1 MWEALHI
8 AMISD
13 SHRLMPPLSCLGDQL
28 FDFWQGIHRRHIGM
42 RVEFYPAL
50 AFWHQVLAGIMHDLL
65 DVLDIHGQVAREI
78 VHFDISPH
86 PEPAVLLDHV
96 KLLGFFL
103 IFDPFLKRK
112 TRGIVGHLKADQD
125 PTGPRHLVLHIKDH
139 TLKDNPVLFCRDLD
153 HRSDL
158 SLV

>member
-1 MWEALHI
+1 MRETLHI
-8 AMISD
+8 AMVSD
-13 SHRLMPPLSCLGDQL
+13 SHRLVAPLSCLGDQL
-28 FDFWQGIHRRHIGM
+28 FDFRQGIHRRHIGM
-42 RVEFYPAL
+42 RVEFHPAL
-50 AFWHQVLAGIMHDLL
+50 AFWHQVLAGIMHNFL

-96 KLLGFFL
+96 KLLSFFL
-103 IFDPFLKRK
+103 IFDPFLKGK

-125 PTGPRHLVLHIKDH
+125 PTGPCHLVLHVKDH

-158 SLV
+158 GLV

>member
-8 AMISD
+8 AMVSD
-13 SHRLMPPLSCLGDQL
+13 SHRLMTPLSCLGDQL
-28 FDFWQGIHRRHIGM
+28 LDFRQGIHSRHIGM
-42 RVEFYPAL
+42 RVEFHPAL
-50 AFWHQVLAGIMHDLL
+50 TFWHQVLAGIMHDLL

-103 IFDPFLKRK
+103 IFDPFLKGK

-125 PTGPRHLVLHIKDH
+125 PTGPCHLVLHVKDH
-139 TLKDNPVLFCRDLD
+139 TLKDNPVLFCCDLD